1 VPSSVTLLRTAA
13 VIALLQFL
21 AHTSIFVFSTPKHG
35 PVEAA
40 VIEAMQSHSFNF
52 SGSVRSYWDLYFG
65 YGLLAAFNCLIEAVL
80 FWQLATLAARSLRDI
95 RPIIA
100 LFTAANLAYA
110 AMVLKFF
117 FIVPLVPD
125 LVIAACLG
133 GALFWRPR
141 TEVALG

>member
-1 VPSSVTLLRTAA
+1 MPGSVTLLRAAA
-13 VIALLQFL
+13 VIALLQFV

-35 PVEAA
+35 PPEAV
-40 VIEAMQSHSFNF
+40 VIEAMKSHSFDF

-65 YGLLAAFNCLIEAVL
+65 YGLLAALNCLIEAVL

-100 LFTAANLAYA
+100 LFAAANLAYA

-117 FIVPLVPD
+117 FVVPLVPD
-125 LVIAACLG
+125 LAIAACLG
-133 GALFWRPR
+133 ATLIPR
-141 TEVALG
+141 RRREVALG

>member
-1 VPSSVTLLRTAA
+1 MPGSVTLLRTAA
-13 VIALLQFL
+13 VIALLQFV

-35 PVEAA
+35 PAEAA
-40 VIEAMQSHSFNF
+40 VIEAMQSHSFDF

-65 YGLLAAFNCLIEAVL
+65 YGLLAALNCLIEAVL

-117 FIVPLVPD
+117 FFVPLVPD
-125 LVIAACLG
+125 LAIAACLG
-133 GALFWRPR
+133 GALLSRQR
-141 TEVALG
+141 SELARG

>member
-1 VPSSVTLLRTAA
+1 VTSSVTLLRTAA
-13 VIALLQFL
+13 VIALLQFV

-35 PVEAA
+35 PAEAT
-40 VIEAMQSHSFNF
+40 VIEVMQSHSFNF

-65 YGLLAAFNCLIEAVL
+65 YGLLAALNCLIEAVL
-80 FWQLATLAARSLRDI
+80 FWQLATLATRSLRDL

-117 FIVPLVPD
+117 FFVPLVPD
-125 LVIAACLG
+125 LAIATCLG
-133 GALFWRPR
+133 GALLCGRR
-141 TEVALG
+141 SEVALG